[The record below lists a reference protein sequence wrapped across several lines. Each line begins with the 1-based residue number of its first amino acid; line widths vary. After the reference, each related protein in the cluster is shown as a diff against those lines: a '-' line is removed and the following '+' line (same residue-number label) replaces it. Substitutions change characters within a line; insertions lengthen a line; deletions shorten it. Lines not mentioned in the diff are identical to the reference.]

1 MDGGSEPLSRDCQER
16 HNLIGK
22 MASGFF
28 LLTQSRRQFEIIRE
42 KGHKA
47 APADKK
53 GKDAF

>member
-1 MDGGSEPLSRDCQER
+1 MDGSEPLSRDCQER

-22 MASGFF
+22 MESGFF